1 MMYYRLF
8 LQSQKNP
15 FAPVSSS
22 LRADTKKQKCSFR
35 EKTDRAK
42 PVQFLRL
49 LKVTPFLKK
58 HTVNHRFTRNYQ
70 VVFPTSPL
78 VWSE

>member
-35 EKTDRAK
+35 EKNGSREAGSI
-42 PVQFLRL
+42 F
-49 LKVTPFLKK
+49 TP
-58 HTVNHRFTRNYQ
+58 
-70 VVFPTSPL
+70 P
-78 VWSE
+78 